1 MNLAKRRGGSI
12 AIACACKP
20 ALSSTKT
27 AFTEIYM
34 KKRTDKNSATAAVT
48 GFAGVT
54 DDAILPPAGVE
65 LRSEKEHLIWS
76 QFTRARAKSDWRD
89 MDLILLAKI
98 VRMEADIRAAQVEM
112 DAVGMMVEN
121 KRGTPI
127 PHPLIS
133 VIDTLERRQ
142 LAVIRSM
149 SLNQT
154 ASDPRTINGTAK
166 IESKARAVLKQ
177 VESK

>member
-1 MNLAKRRGGSI
+1 
-12 AIACACKP
+12 
-20 ALSSTKT
+20 
-27 AFTEIYM
+27 
-34 KKRTDKNSATAAVT
+34 
-48 GFAGVT
+48 
-54 DDAILPPAGVE
+54 
-65 LRSEKEHLIWS
+65 
-76 QFTRARAKSDWRD
+76 

-98 VRMEADIRAAQVEM
+98 VKMEADIRTAQVELDQM
-112 DAVGMMVEN
+112 GMMIEN

-127 PHPLIS
+127 PNPLLS

-166 IESKARAVLKQ
+166 VEANARATLKGVGVAGLIAQ
-177 VESK
+177 PNH